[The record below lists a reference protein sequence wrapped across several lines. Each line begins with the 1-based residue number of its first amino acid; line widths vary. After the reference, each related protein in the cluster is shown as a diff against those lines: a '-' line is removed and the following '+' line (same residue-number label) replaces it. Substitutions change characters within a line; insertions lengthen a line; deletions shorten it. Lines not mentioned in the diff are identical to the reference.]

1 MLAVISVF
9 GVLIAIMSLWGLIQ
23 PKVVVRLVRSVAVSP
38 FGLAFAVAVRLLFG
52 FALII
57 AASSTPFPQI
67 IFALGIIALLAAVGI
82 LIMGED
88 RLARFVDW
96 FATASA
102 TTLRAAFVFGAAFGG
117 FLLYA
122 SV

>member
-9 GVLIAIMSLWGLIQ
+9 GVLIAVMSLWGLIQ
-23 PKVVVRLVRSVAVSP
+23 PKVVVRLVRSVAISP
-38 FGLAFAVAVRLLFG
+38 FGLGFAVAVRLLLG

>member
-1 MLAVISVF
+1 MLVIISVF
-9 GVLIAIMSLWGLIQ
+9 GVLIAVMSLWGLVQ
-23 PKVVVRLVRSVAVSP
+23 PQAVVRLVRSVATSR
-38 FGLAFAVAVRLLFG
+38 FGLAFAVSVRVLLG
-52 FALII
+52 FALIF

-67 IFALGIIALLAAVGI
+67 IFALGVIALLAALGL
-82 LIMGED
+82 LIMGME
-88 RLARFVDW
+88 RVNQLVDW
-96 FATASA
+96 FAKASA